1 MLTPPL
7 FIYGTLRDPDI
18 LAAVLGREV
27 SLEALQPATAEGHKC
42 VYYPGQVYPA
52 LLVVEGSVA
61 PGALLHGLTEA
72 DLAVLD
78 AYEGEEYRRG
88 SIVVQTDAGSVTA
101 LAYLPTQDIAP
112 GAPAW
117 TLETWTSTHKPF
129 VLTHE
134 TEVAKTARETL
145 QG

>member
-27 SLEALQPATAEGHKC
+27 PLEALQPATAEGFKT

-52 LLVVEGSVA
+52 LVA
-61 PGALLHGLTEA
+61 APGEAATGALLQGLSAAE
-72 DLAVLD
+72 LAALD
-78 AYEGEEYRRG
+78 AYEGDEYRRG
-88 SIVVQTDAGSVTA
+88 SLLVRADAGDVNA
-101 LAYLPTQDIAP
+101 LTYLPARVIAP
-112 GAPAW
+112 DAPAW